1 MLVLKTALQNKK
13 SRRVALHFSKAAAV
27 QESWWAGW
35 QNGCGPSVFPALYNP
50 SGCCWSRDRV
60 YRPMT
65 SAGNEHVEGRPFP
78 EAAIITIQFFYF
90 HTFCSWSLSL
100 GWVLLAASLQ
110 LAQLFSYTIH
120 GKNYPALPF
129 SLGQQNAVLS
139 VLPTNLEPNCQKS
152 CMCCP
157 DGSVPGKKGNLV

>member
-1 MLVLKTALQNKK
+1 M
-13 SRRVALHFSKAAAV
+13 ALHFSKAAAV

-35 QNGCGPSVFPALYNP
+35 QNGCGRSVFLALYNP
-50 SGCCWSRDRV
+50 SSCCWIRDRV

-100 GWVLLAASLQ
+100 GWVLPAASLQ

-120 GKNYPALPF
+120 CKNYPALPF

-139 VLPTNLEPNCQKS
+139 ILPTILNQTAKKAACAAQTAQFQGRKAIWFNSIPSHPKLVPN
-152 CMCCP
+152 
-157 DGSVPGKKGNLV
+157 